1 MARRCELTG
10 KAVLTGNNVSH
21 AKRRTKRRFLP
32 NLCNVTLESEAL
44 KKRVR
49 MTISAHALRSVE
61 HRGGL
66 DAFLMKAGDD
76 ELSLEGAPAQARHR
90 QEAGRAGRSRLLAA
104 RAGQHRLVSGS
115 VNCMISVRC
124 SALKLSSDISVS
136 TVSPD
141 AARWAAMRF
150 HIVDVEAVV
159 GIEQHLALDA
169 ARRV

>member
-49 MTISAHALRSVE
+49 LTISAAALRSVE

-66 DAFLMKAGDD
+66 DAYLLKAGDE
-76 ELSLEGAPAQARHR
+76 ELSLKARRLKRDIAKVQSVAAPLSLKMRSARL
-90 QEAGRAGRSRLLAA
+90 RL
-104 RAGQHRLVSGS
+104 GQHRL
-115 VNCMISVRC
+115 RRR
-124 SALKLSSDISVS
+124 
-136 TVSPD
+136 
-141 AARWAAMRF
+141 AARIAS
-150 HIVDVEAVV
+150 EAS
-159 GIEQHLALDA
+159 AA
-169 ARRV
+169 AR